1 MATDISEFDGTD
13 VEPQIDHTETSYE
26 TTGDS
31 GYDTSSVEPVSY
43 DEADVGYSL
52 ADQVRELGFADV
64 QDDSDAQMRL
74 LDSYQQLQAQNN
86 QFSQYYTDTA
96 QNLQYYQNQADQ
108 YQQLQGSEQWRQYQ
122 EWQQQQPQ
130 QEAQAESAE
139 PQHWWSP
146 PEYDVD
152 AANRYRIQQVNP
164 ETGQIETV
172 WAPNTPQEVIDSSTQ
187 YAEYLENWADG
198 IVRRPHE
205 VFPQM
210 IEHEFDKL
218 FASRFSAI
226 MEYNNNNYVQQQQ
239 EQLVSD
245 INQRNADWVYQVDP
259 VTNQYLQD
267 ADGNLVM
274 SPQGQA
280 VTQYVNYF
288 RQLGIED
295 PQTLWNLATRMY
307 AGDISS
313 ARLESASQQVPQ
325 QQPLNTAPP
334 TPAPAPAPVQAPAP
348 APQPAAFAEHIPA
361 AGGSFGLAEDPYSR
375 SQNPHL
381 TAGDKLRQQGLA
393 DGLF

>member
-43 DEADVGYSL
+43 DEADVGYTL

-108 YQQLQGSEQWRQYQ
+108 YQQLQNSEQWRQYQ
-122 EWQQQQPQ
+122 EWQQQQ
-130 QEAQAESAE
+130 QESQPETEE

-146 PEYDVD
+146 PEYDIE

-226 MEYNNNNYVQQQQ
+226 MEYNNNNYV
-239 EQLVSD
+239 
-245 INQRNADWVYQVDP
+245 
-259 VTNQYLQD
+259 
-267 ADGNLVM
+267 
-274 SPQGQA
+274 
-280 VTQYVNYF
+280 
-288 RQLGIED
+288 
-295 PQTLWNLATRMY
+295 
-307 AGDISS
+307 
-313 ARLESASQQVPQ
+313 
-325 QQPLNTAPP
+325 
-334 TPAPAPAPVQAPAP
+334 
-348 APQPAAFAEHIPA
+348 
-361 AGGSFGLAEDPYSR
+361 
-375 SQNPHL
+375 
-381 TAGDKLRQQGLA
+381 
-393 DGLF
+393 